1 MGIRKDG
8 GKMIRKIFEGKAK
21 NVGKNYLLK
30 IFFIDKFLLIG
41 DRKGKPKGRI
51 TEIRGDR
58 MTGGESPLFRDRTR
72 RACPVR
78 VGPNSQD

>member
-8 GKMIRKIFEGKAK
+8 GEMFRKILERNAK
-21 NVGKNYLLK
+21 NMGKNYLLK

-51 TEIRGDR
+51 TEVRGDR
-58 MTGGESPLFRDRTR
+58 MSGEESPLFRDRTR
-72 RACPVR
+72 RACPVS
-78 VGPNSQD
+78 VGANSQD